1 MARALFLFG
10 DTLVSS
16 ATPVTPA
23 FNLRPRPWLI
33 AGMLVSGSLMAQTAV
48 IPTLPEVHV
57 EAEQEPAAAGKSTE
71 LSASDLAKQGTT
83 SMADVVRYQP
93 LVSAPTIASGSG
105 NIWDG
110 SGTSSYNIRGLDGNR
125 VAIDVDG
132 VPLPPAESKPDAQN
146 NNSFATSRDTLE
158 TELYSLVRIE
168 SGPTASGQGGA
179 SGTAGRVRFSTKS
192 PEEFLT
198 GSRDS
203 YASYKGG
210 YFSNNKSRMHVLTGA
225 AKVGQIQALG
235 MYVRRDGEQE
245 KSRGSVPPNDEDWSS
260 NAVLAKF
267 VWGANTHN
275 RLGLTLEHFDR
286 NTELSNANRVTAT
299 LPQAAQQNANDRRT
313 RVAIENSFSATDIG
327 AFDELNARFYYQT
340 AQAKNDTYIPLVTS
354 AARHYSRDLHTNSK
368 TDSWGLHL
376 DASKQLAGQQLAYG
390 LNISSSE
397 SQRPWEEVRT
407 FSDNGAT
414 TLTIK
419 DRAASAQSSQAS
431 IYVRD
436 TFSFDLGGRKATITP
451 GLSLE
456 YSHITPKDLGR
467 YAQGS
472 DVSAAEVQKR
482 SATNVLPSLGVTLEL
497 QPGYQAYAQYSR
509 AVRQPTASELTGSF
523 ENPTTGYA
531 VLGNPDLKEEKSD
544 NFELGVRGAIA
555 PGVQLDASVFYNRY
569 SNYIEY
575 TNLGVDPNLSQFSR
589 FIYRTENIGKAD
601 IWGTELG
608 TRVELGQWLPSVKG
622 LSAALAGGW
631 SQGKARNTASGE
643 KSWLPSVLPAKVVAG
658 LAFDDPGERYG
669 VGLHATWVRAKQ
681 AATSDVFLDA
691 NTARFKVPS
700 ATTLDLSG
708 YWNINQHV
716 TWSAG
721 IYNLTNRKY
730 WDYASVNG
738 LAAAQINDIER
749 QAKPGR
755 AIGTTLEVRF

>member
-1 MARALFLFG
+1 MARAVCLSGETAVSLA
-10 DTLVSS
+10 TLVF
-16 ATPVTPA
+16 PP
-23 FNLRPRPWLI
+23 FHLRPMPWLI
-33 AGMLVSGSLMAQTAV
+33 AGMLVSGSLMAQTAA
-48 IPTLPEVHV
+48 IATLPEVQV
-57 EAEQEPAAAGKSTE
+57 EAEQEAAAAGKSTE

-83 SMADVVRYQP
+83 SMADLVRYQP

-132 VPLPPAESKPDAQN
+132 VPLPPAENRPDAMSS
-146 NNSFATSRDTLE
+146 NSFASGRDTLE
-158 TELYSLVRIE
+158 PELYSLVRIE

-225 AKVGQIQALG
+225 AKVGEIQALG

-267 VWGANTHN
+267 VWGAHTSN

-299 LPQAAQQNANDRRT
+299 LPQAAQQDANDRRT
-313 RVAIENSFSATDIG
+313 RIAIENSFKATDMA
-327 AFDELNARFYYQT
+327 AFDVLNSRLYYQT
-340 AQAKNDTYIPLVTS
+340 AQAKNDTRVPLVTS
-354 AARHYSRDLHTNSK
+354 GARHYSRDLHTNSK
-368 TDSWGLHL
+368 TDSWGLQL
-376 DASKQLAGQQLAYG
+376 DASKNLPGQQLAYG
-390 LNISSSE
+390 INISSSE
-397 SQRPWEEVRT
+397 SKRPWEEVRT
-407 FSDNGAT
+407 FLDDGAT
-414 TLTIK
+414 ALTIK

-431 IYVRD
+431 VYVRD

-451 GLSLE
+451 GLSVE
-456 YSHITPKDLGR
+456 HSRITPKDLGR

-472 DVSAAEVQKR
+472 DASAAELQKR

-497 QPGYQAYAQYSR
+497 QPGYAAYAQYSR

-523 ENPTTGYA
+523 ENPGTGYA
-531 VLGNPDLKEEKSD
+531 VLGNPNVKEEKSD

-575 TNLGVDPNLSQFSR
+575 TNLGVDPNLPQFGL
-589 FIYRTENIGKAD
+589 FVYRTENIGKAD

-608 TRVELGQWLPSVKG
+608 TRVELGEWLPSVKG
-622 LSAALAGGW
+622 LSASLAGGW
-631 SQGKARNTASGE
+631 SQGKARNTSTGE

-681 AATSDVFLDA
+681 AATSDVFLDS
-691 NTARFKVPS
+691 NTARFNVPS

-708 YWNINQHV
+708 YWNINKHV

-738 LAAAQINDIER
+738 LAATALNDIER

-755 AIGTTLEVRF
+755 TFGTTLELRF